1 MPNPNKTRQGLS
13 RHSHSKRLSKQV
25 NVGVGGKRKRLRDR
39 NSIGDNLVEIVEAP
53 KPKEN
58 GRVTTQE
65 LCRLI
70 KDLKQII
77 TLQSNKLREIRA
89 DRQMLKSQYVELE
102 EQK

>member
-1 MPNPNKTRQGLS
+1 MAVPPEEDAEPQQNASGAVKAFTFEAFEQAS
-13 RHSHSKRLSKQV
+13 QC
-25 NVGVGGKRKRLRDR
+25 
-39 NSIGDNLVEIVEAP
+39 DNLVEIVEAP